1 MAMDSAPGRAPTG
14 HMRQVRMTHN
24 QIGRLA
30 ATEGLPR
37 KGKPPIT
44 FGLRL
49 EGPVDPERI
58 ERTLTGVAR
67 RHTALRTWFPEPL
80 PPGWAQCVQSD
91 WVSWPLDIVDL
102 TGLPEAQR
110 TQAQELVHAKLDEP
124 FTPDRFPLFRAYL
137 VRAEGESSL
146 LIAVDHAIFDG
157 ASVQAFLDDFGDVYW
172 SEGPTGPRPAS
183 AGSDVAE
190 FSAYEREWLAG
201 SAADAALAHWKGVWD
216 GFGPFPVT
224 RLPVRTGVTG
234 TGAEWKRV
242 IPAQR
247 VTDRQRAFPGGYIS
261 APALAAAAVVTALR
275 DVTGQDETGLLHPS
289 SRRFFDGGEKMIGYL
304 NNRVLLRVATPA
316 HEGFFDI
323 VGRTRTAMLESL
335 EHDMMPF
342 EVLLRELAPHVTDR
356 RPEHPYVHLNV
367 ETMPVAPDL
376 PDLRAQHFWPAETAG
391 FGDLPWISVNLEI
404 EAERMVLRAGYS
416 TARFAPETVAGLMER
431 VRGYL
436 TGADDAPE

>member
-1 MAMDSAPGRAPTG
+1 
-14 HMRQVRMTHN
+14 MTHN

-58 ERTLTGVAR
+58 ERTLTGIAR
-67 RHTALRTWFPEPL
+67 RHTALRTWFPASL

-91 WVSWPLDIVDL
+91 WAAWPLDIVDL
-102 TGLPEAQR
+102 TGLLEPQR
-110 TQAQELVHAKLDEP
+110 AQAQELVHARLDKP
-124 FTPDRFPLFRAYL
+124 FAPDRFPLFRAFL
-137 VRAEGESSL
+137 VRTERESSL
-146 LIAVDHAIFDG
+146 LIAVDHSIFDG
-157 ASVQAFLDDFGDVYW
+157 ASVQAFLDDFGDVYR
-172 SEGPTGPRPAS
+172 SEGPTGCGPVS
-183 AGSDVAE
+183 TGSDVTE
-190 FSAYEREWLAG
+190 FGAYEREWLAG

-216 GFGPFPVT
+216 AFGPFPVT
-224 RLPVRTGVTG
+224 HLPLRTGVTG

-247 VTDRQRAFPGGYIS
+247 VTDRQRTFPGGYIS
-261 APALAAAAVVTALR
+261 APTLAAAAVVTALR

-316 HEGFFDI
+316 HEGFLDI
-323 VGRTRTAMLESL
+323 ADRTRTAMLESL

-391 FGDLPWISVNLEI
+391 FGDLPWISMNLEI

-416 TARFAPETVAGLMER
+416 IARFAPETVTDLMER

-436 TGADDAPE
+436 TGVDDAPE

>member
-1 MAMDSAPGRAPTG
+1 MAMDSAPGRAPAD
-14 HMRQVRMTHN
+14 HARQVRMTHN
-24 QIGRLA
+24 QTGRLA
-30 ATEGLPR
+30 AAEGLPR

-58 ERTLTGVAR
+58 ERTLTGIAR
-67 RHTALRTWFPEPL
+67 RHTALRTWFPDSL
-80 PPGWAQCVQSD
+80 PHGWAQCVQSD
-91 WVSWPLDIVDL
+91 RAAWPLDVFDL
-102 TGLPEAQR
+102 TGLPEPQR
-110 TQAQELVHAKLDEP
+110 AQAQELVHAKLDKP
-124 FTPDRFPLFRAYL
+124 FAPDRFPLFRAYL
-137 VRAEGESSL
+137 VRTEEGSSL

-157 ASVQAFLDDFGDVYW
+157 ASVQAFLDDFGDVYR
-172 SEGPTGPRPAS
+172 SEGTTGRGPAS

-201 SAADAALAHWKGVWD
+201 SVADAALAHWKGVWD

-224 RLPVRTGVTG
+224 HLPLRIGVTG

-242 IPAQR
+242 ILAQR

-289 SRRFFDGGEKMIGYL
+289 SRRFFDGGDKMIGYL

-316 HEGFFDI
+316 HEGFLDI
-323 VGRTRTAMLESL
+323 ADRTRTAMLESL

-367 ETMPVAPDL
+367 ETMPMAPDL
-376 PDLRAQHFWPAETAG
+376 PGLRAQHFWPTETAS

-404 EAERMVLRAGYS
+404 EATQMVLRAGYS
-416 TARFAPETVAGLMER
+416 TARFAPETVADLMER
-431 VRGYL
+431 IQGYL
-436 TGADDAPE
+436 TGVDDAPE